1 MQGFFKINPCGDI
14 CKLSLT
20 CSSPCMPVTGKGR
33 MKILVIAEA
42 PGQQEDEQ
50 NTQLI
55 GAAGRVLREALAKV
69 GVDLDKDCR
78 KTNAIRCRPP
88 KNRKPTRVEIK
99 ACNPHIWEEVERFQ
113 PKLILLL
120 GQTALDSFLL
130 DRFEK
135 SPGSISRWRGFAIPD
150 RKTNAWVM
158 ATWHPSYIL
167 RTQNMYHGNSEE
179 AKFFLKD
186 IEKGLEHRKQAFPF
200 LPEPK
205 IQIGGIFPSW
215 IGRSKVLA
223 FDYETN
229 GIRPWKVP
237 GARIVSFACCSKE
250 KVYATSTI
258 ANFWEWKKILANLAI
273 KKVAHNMKF
282 EHEWSRHCLGVET
295 QSWLW
300 DSMIAAHLIDNRK
313 QVTGLKFQAYISLGV
328 EDWSKGVEGIGSEK
342 ATKESLH
349 YNALDS
355 FYTYWLWRYQ
365 KRLMFNDTDTK

>member
-1 MQGFFKINPCGDI
+1 
-14 CKLSLT
+14 
-20 CSSPCMPVTGKGR
+20 MPVTGKGR

-229 GIRPWKVP
+229 GLRPWKVP
-237 GARIVSFACCSKE
+237 GARIVSFSCCHKQN
-250 KVYATSTI
+250 VFATSTTR
-258 ANFWEWKKILANLAI
+258 ASCLSQRKWKSVLANPAI
-273 KKVAHNMKF
+273 KKLAHNMKF
-282 EHEWSRHCLGVET
+282 EHE
-295 QSWLW
+295 
-300 DSMIAAHLIDNRK
+300 
-313 QVTGLKFQAYISLGV
+313 
-328 EDWSKGVEGIGSEK
+328 
-342 ATKESLH
+342 
-349 YNALDS
+349 
-355 FYTYWLWRYQ
+355 
-365 KRLMFNDTDTK
+365 